1 VCRLKKNMQAVFGDI
16 LGFLTPKDVHK
27 VRQVCKKWQLQK
39 ARWQTLNLAKY
50 AVTFGAG
57 LGMCF
62 SRTLRSLK
70 LSDRRLSFLDEPHDS
85 PPLLDSHKILD
96 KDLLFLSKL
105 AGLETL
111 TLCDCNSITD
121 AGIAHLALS
130 NLQSL
135 DVSQCK
141 QIRQIVRL
149 PTSLQ
154 ELAFDHATDSS
165 LACVAA
171 LTNLRVLRMP
181 HGKMTDA
188 GLAHIVCLPKLSHL
202 DLLNCAELT
211 DAGMAHVATL
221 PKLHFLILSYCSKV
235 TDAGLFEVAQMKLW
249 RIKFEGCGTHVGYKY
264 FNRSIIG

>member
-1 VCRLKKNMQAVFGDI
+1 MLAVFGDI

-27 VRQVCKKWQLQK
+27 VRQVCKKWQVQK

-50 AVTFGAG
+50 AVTFEAG

-62 SRTLRSLK
+62 SRTLRWLK

-105 AGLETL
+105 AGLDTL
-111 TLCDCNSITD
+111 ILCDCNSITD
-121 AGIAHLALS
+121 AGVAHLAALS
-130 NLQSL
+130 NLESL

-149 PTSLQ
+149 PTSLR

-171 LTNLRVLRMP
+171 LVNLRVLRMP

-188 GLAHIVCLPKLSHL
+188 GLAHIAGLLNLWQL
-202 DLLNCAELT
+202 DLFNCAEVT

-221 PKLHFLILSYCSKV
+221 PKLRFLILSYCSKV

-249 RIKFEGCGTHVGYKY
+249 RIKFDGCGTDVGYKY